1 VWNDVSTLGQVL
13 MDSGNAYVYTGGV
26 APAEQVNLATG
37 SLTYLVTDSLGSVR
51 GVVNTSGMLTAT
63 TSYDAW
69 GNPETTGG
77 LSLSTPFG
85 FTGGYTD
92 PTGLLYL
99 INRYY
104 DPANGQFTSAD
115 PALAQ
120 TMEPYTYANADPVS
134 LTDPTGKMTFITNG
148 INADLGSS
156 SP

>member
-51 GVVNTSGMLTAT
+51 GVVNSSGTLTAT

-104 DPANGQFTSAD
+104 DPANGR
-115 PALAQ
+115 
-120 TMEPYTYANADPVS
+120 
-134 LTDPTGKMTFITNG
+134 LT
-148 INADLGSS
+148 GSS
-156 SP
+156 PPSTRHSRKRWNPTPTPMPTRCR